1 MHKESTSLEEG
12 RDFCIGNYVRASRSR
27 ASRRHFWQRQVH
39 LSLLLDSPYAAYS
52 SQSIPIF
59 QFSNQKQGR
68 PGWDTLGIGG
78 G

>member
-12 RDFCIGNYVRASRSR
+12 RDFCIGNYVRASRGR
-27 ASRRHFWQRQVH
+27 ASRGHFWQSQVH
-39 LSLLLDSPYAAYS
+39 LSLLTESTYAAYS
-52 SQSIPIF
+52 SQSIPIS
-59 QFSNQKQGR
+59 QFSNEKKGR